1 MERRS
6 ARRIIGILV
15 VAVATLCPGLA
26 KPRSLLAGLKRTAS
40 DPAQVVPLDQVAPH
54 AREAVAEVIRDAH
67 FHRQGKSETF
77 PCNPRVYMKLLN
89 EPPITL
95 ALWQDLA
102 DTPAKLQQI
111 GPSRYTGSDGAGTS
125 ATWEFVLRSP
135 RLNVLLCDLD
145 YTSPRGNA
153 KLQGRIVLIVRSGYF
168 REVNGE
174 FWVQHDLEAFVK
186 IDSRGWKA
194 VAVTIRPIIEKLLE
208 DQVQEAGWFVS
219 LMGRLVETYPNW
231 AIGVANKQPQ
241 IANAWTRKSFV
252 DVVNAT
258 KTTRRASRRQ
268 ARAVADKTGSTAKA
282 DEVK

>member
-102 DTPAKLQQI
+102 DTPAKLQQV
-111 GPSRYTGSDGAGTS
+111 GPGRYTGSDGAGTS
-125 ATWEFVLRSP
+125 ATWEFVLKSP

-153 KLQGRIVLIVRSGYF
+153 RLQGRIVLIVRSGYF

-186 IDSRGWKA
+186 VDSRGWKA
-194 VAVTIRPIIEKLLE
+194 VAVTIRPIIEKVLE

-231 AIGVANKQPQ
+231 AIGVANKQAQ
-241 IANAWTRKSFV
+241 IATETRKSFV
-252 DVVNAT
+252 DVVTAT
-258 KTTRRASRRQ
+258 KKPGASDGRPVVADSGTTRM
-268 ARAVADKTGSTAKA
+268 K
-282 DEVK
+282 